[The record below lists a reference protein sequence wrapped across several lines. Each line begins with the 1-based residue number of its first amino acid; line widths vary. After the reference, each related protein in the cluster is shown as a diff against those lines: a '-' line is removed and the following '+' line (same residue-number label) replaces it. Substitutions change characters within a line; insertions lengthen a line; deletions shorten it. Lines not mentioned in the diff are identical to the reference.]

1 MAGIYIHYPF
11 CRHKC
16 AYCNFFS
23 VASAKLNIGFNA
35 ALKEE
40 IKFRSDYLGIEAV
53 ESLYFGG
60 GTPSL
65 MPPSDIND
73 LIQWLE
79 KHFTIPEYAE
89 ITLEVNPED
98 ISINF
103 LKELSKTKINR
114 ISVGV
119 QSFDDNELAY
129 LNRKHSAEKSV
140 GAIMRIQDAGYENI
154 SADLIYGLPLS
165 SGESLRNNL
174 YRLIDMKIPHIS
186 AYALTVE
193 EKTPLANW
201 IKSGKVLPPP
211 EERIVEHFRILID
224 LLDEHDYIHYEI
236 SNFARKGFY
245 SKHNSLYWLG
255 GHYAGFGPSAHSY
268 NGYSRQWNVKS
279 VSAYINSK
287 GNPANLTEEQEFL
300 SHNEKYNEYV
310 MTSLRTVWGCDT
322 EHIRNVFG
330 KEFERYFLERICE
343 YVNNKLLVENKGIFA
358 LTKEGKLYAD
368 GIASSLFK

>member
-23 VASAKLNIGFNA
+23 VASAKLKAGFNA
-35 ALKEE
+35 ALIEE
-40 IKFRSDYLGIEAV
+40 IRFRNDYLGKEIV

-60 GTPSL
+60 GTPS
-65 MPPSDIND
+65 MIEPSEIDS
-73 LIQWLE
+73 LIQCIE
-79 KHFTIPEYAE
+79 QNFNVSGNAE
-89 ITLEVNPED
+89 VTLEVNPED
-98 ISINF
+98 INKYF
-103 LKELSKTKINR
+103 LKELSKTRINR

-119 QSFDDNELAY
+119 QSFDDKELVY
-129 LNRKHSAEKSV
+129 LDRKHNAEKALNSIV
-140 GAIMRIQDAGYENI
+140 CIQDAGYTNI
-154 SADLIYGLPLS
+154 SADLIYGLPVS
-165 SGESLRNNL
+165 TRESLENNL
-174 YRLIDMKIPHIS
+174 FKLIDKGIPHIS

-201 IKSGKVLPPP
+201 INSGKVLPPP
-211 EERIVEHFRILID
+211 EEKIVEHFRILID

-236 SNFARKGFY
+236 SNFARKGLY
-245 SKHNSLYWLG
+245 SRHNSLYWLG

-268 NGYSRQWNVKS
+268 NGYSRQWNVKN

-287 GNPANLTEEQEFL
+287 GNPADFKDEQEFL
-300 SHNEKYNEYV
+300 SNIEKYNEYV

-330 KEFERYFLERICE
+330 KESESYFLERIRK
-343 YVNNKLLVENKGIFA
+343 YVNDDLLMENNGIYT
-358 LTKEGKLYAD
+358 LTIKGKLYAD
-368 GIASSLFK
+368 GIASGLFK